1 MLPALLKNLAC
12 STIVTLPGQKGLN
25 ASIEWLKLRSLEVLY
40 TIYSSTGFSNLL
52 DWSWPATALLYSLS
66 YLFVQHSQTR
76 SKQHQNS
83 LKCVNS
89 ISKNKFSNLKL
100 PKEISQKIYKSKQ
113 GRPPRK
119 SEKGAVRCGWAYVAS
134 ETTLLLGQIKLKIAT
149 AIILLLFWPL
159 RIKIYNSNDFATF
172 FDPSTPDLLQQRF
185 CYFFGL

>member
-1 MLPALLKNLAC
+1 M
-12 STIVTLPGQKGLN
+12 TLPGQKGLN

-149 AIILLLFWPL
+149 AIGSLQERTVQFSLWRHAARLSFEGIP
-159 RIKIYNSNDFATF
+159 D
-172 FDPSTPDLLQQRF
+172 STQSEPRWVETLLQ
-185 CYFFGL
+185 

>member
-83 LKCVNS
+83 LKCLNS
-89 ISKNKFSNLKL
+89 ISKNKLAKILHSKLFNKSPICRMKCLCTNLYSLIFQNNLYSLIFAHFFPTKIPTNVWKGGKFYEFWKSSNF
-100 PKEISQKIYKSKQ
+100 EN
-113 GRPPRK
+113 
-119 SEKGAVRCGWAYVAS
+119 
-134 ETTLLLGQIKLKIAT
+134 
-149 AIILLLFWPL
+149 L
-159 RIKIYNSNDFATF
+159 RILKVYEFWK
-172 FDPSTPDLLQQRF
+172 STNF
-185 CYFFGL
+185 EH

>member
-1 MLPALLKNLAC
+1 M
-12 STIVTLPGQKGLN
+12 TLPGQKGLN

-119 SEKGAVRCGWAYVAS
+119 SEKGAVRYGWASVAS
-134 ETTLLLGQIKLKIAT
+134 ETTLSQFLEPCT
-149 AIILLLFWPL
+149 HHVLLLCH
-159 RIKIYNSNDFATF
+159 F
-172 FDPSTPDLLQQRF
+172 FPVLDPSTHEILLRH
-185 CYFFGL
+185 FFPVFGP